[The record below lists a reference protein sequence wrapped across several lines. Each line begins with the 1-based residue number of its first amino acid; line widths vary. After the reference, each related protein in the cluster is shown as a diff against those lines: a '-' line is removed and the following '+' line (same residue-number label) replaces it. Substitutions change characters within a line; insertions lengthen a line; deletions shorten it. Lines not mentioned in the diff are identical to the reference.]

1 MSREVTVEELR
12 ENLEEILA
20 EVEAGES
27 VTIVR
32 EKTPAKRSGVAQEG
46 KRFPWKDIV
55 ISPLRR
61 PITIDAVDLIRQDR
75 DDEIRK
81 HGF

>member
-12 ENLEEILA
+12 ANLEEIIA

-27 VTIVR
+27 VTIVK
-32 EKTPAKRSGVAQEG
+32 EPGQLSLSQKG
-46 KRFPWKDIV
+46 KRFPFRDLV
-55 ISPLRR
+55 LPPLGK
-61 PITIDAVDLIRQDR
+61 PVTIDAVDLIRQDR

>member
-12 ENLEEILA
+12 ENLEEIIA
-20 EVEAGES
+20 EVETGES
-27 VTIVR
+27 VTIVKEPGQLTISQKGR
-32 EKTPAKRSGVAQEG
+32 
-46 KRFPWKDIV
+46 RFPWRDIV
-55 ISPLRR
+55 ITPLKK

>member
-1 MSREVTVEELR
+1 MSKEVTVAELR
-12 ENLEEILA
+12 EKLEEIIA

-27 VTIVR
+27 VTIVK
-32 EKTPAKRSGVAQEG
+32 EPGQLSVSQNG
-46 KRFPWKDIV
+46 KRFPFRDIV
-55 ISPLRR
+55 ISPLKK
-61 PITIDAVDLIRQDR
+61 PITIDAVDLIREDR

>member
-12 ENLEEILA
+12 ENLEQIIA

-27 VTIVR
+27 VTIVKER
-32 EKTPAKRSGVAQEG
+32 GRSGIAQEG
-46 KRFPWKDIV
+46 KMYPFRDFDPGPRPKN
-55 ISPLRR
+55 LRSD
-61 PITIDAVDLIRQDR
+61 PVDLLREDR

-81 HGF
+81 HGR